1 MFWCRVP
8 AQPAEIRALVLI
20 FAPSHAKPNMT
31 TGTTRQRV
39 YRLQTLL
46 AELKRRS
53 VFKVATVYAVTAW
66 GASLGAA
73 EMMPAFG
80 APDWAVRVFVIC
92 AILGLPI
99 AIVLAW
105 AFEVT
110 PEGIVR
116 DDSDQPAGGEE
127 HRGVSAQTTAL
138 FGSQGTVRVS
148 WRDGSGTHEKVFHQ
162 AFRIG
167 RDAACELHLDDPL
180 ISRRHAEVLH
190 NEGLWWIT
198 DLDSRNGTLLN
209 DRSVKKA
216 PLPPQSEVKLYEA
229 GPILHL
235 EVKAPSTAPTVSRS
249 QFKIPG

>member
-1 MFWCRVP
+1 
-8 AQPAEIRALVLI
+8 
-20 FAPSHAKPNMT
+20 MT
-31 TGTTRQRV
+31 PTTTQRRV

-53 VFKVATVYAVTAW
+53 VFKVATVYAITAW

-73 EMMPAFG
+73 ELMPAFG
-80 APDWAVRVFVIC
+80 APDWAVRMFVIC

-105 AFEVT
+105 AFEIT
-110 PEGIVR
+110 PAGIVR
-116 DDSDQPAGGEE
+116 DELDEAAGSE
-127 HRGVSAQTTAL
+127 HGGAMSQTTAL
-138 FGSQGTVRVS
+138 FGTQGTVRVS
-148 WRDGSGTHEKVFHQ
+148 WRDGAGVHEKVFHQ

-180 ISRRHAEVLH
+180 ISRHHAEVLH

-216 PLPPQSEVKLYEA
+216 PLPPQCEVKLYEA

-235 EVKAPSTAPTVSRS
+235 EVKAPSSAPTVSRS
-249 QFKIPG
+249 QFNIRS